1 MNTARWTANVCG
13 EIAILLPVMES
24 VENGGVSFAYRS
36 IPSEASACSLS
47 VWMASSLQFF
57 MAMKTKKTVCKVAL
71 LLFGALALSLTSSSG
86 ITRSEVRAQGPVVTE
101 LKLTPHEKQLFATFG
116 RRVKDYL
123 EQRKAV
129 AKKLPKL
136 SKEATPEEIEAYQK
150 AFVAR
155 LQAMRAGT
163 KAGYIFRPQF
173 TEYVR
178 NTIKTEFPPRDK
190 AEIKQTIL
198 EAENK
203 AVPLK
208 INYPY
213 PESQE
218 LTQIPPTLLLKL
230 PTLPKEVKFRFVRR
244 HLLLVDTDNGL
255 IVDYT
260 LNALP

>member
-1 MNTARWTANVCG
+1 
-13 EIAILLPVMES
+13 
-24 VENGGVSFAYRS
+24 
-36 IPSEASACSLS
+36 
-47 VWMASSLQFF
+47 
-57 MAMKTKKTVCKVAL
+57 MKTKTRTSKVAL
-71 LLFGALALSLTSSSG
+71 MLFGALALVLTMSTG
-86 ITRSEVRAQGPVVTE
+86 MTNGEAFGQKAVDTE
-101 LKLTPHEKQLFATFG
+101 LKLTPGEKQLFSAFDSH
-116 RRVKDYL
+116 VKDYL

-150 AFVAR
+150 SFVAG

-163 KAGYIFRPQF
+163 KPGYIFKPQF
-173 TEYVR
+173 NEFVR

-203 AVPLK
+203 GVPLK

-213 PESQE
+213 PESKE
-218 LTQIPPTLLLKL
+218 LMQIPPTLLLKL
-230 PTLPKEVKFRFVRR
+230 PTLPKEVKFRFVGR
-244 HLLLVDTDNGL
+244 HLLLVDTDNGI